1 MKKEIMKKKYVK
13 PTINVVKVEGEG
25 QLLSDSNVGFKPGV
39 VPPTGEDGGE
49 IEFGSKETSSFDP
62 RTTWDE

>member
-39 VPPTGEDGGE
+39 VPPTAGRTHQNA
-49 IEFGSKETSSFDP
+49 FASKSFD
-62 RTTWDE
+62 R